1 MGRSWVEGTSPSD
14 FAIFAKRIAS
24 FFFGSKKTN
33 KINHQISVN
42 EMEPVDFLLDV
53 PAFLH

>member
-24 FFFGSKKTN
+24 FFFGSKKSK